1 MKKPPNRSA
10 GDAVHAVVKS
20 IVGAVPYGGSA
31 LSVLMETVFAPPIE
45 RRRETWFKELADVTT
60 ELQQK
65 VEGLTAENLSKNE
78 LFISVAAQATQIA
91 LRNHREEKLEA
102 LRNAVFRAGLPN
114 GPDEQVQMMYLRFI
128 DELTPGH
135 LAVLALFDNPVC
147 WMNKHNVQD
156 PGWGM
161 GGPSIVI
168 ERCLPELRGQREL
181 YEQIVRDLQARGLM
195 HQGQF
200 LNVTMSGQ
208 GLVHSR
214 TTDLGKRFIAHISR
228 E

>member
-1 MKKPPNRSA
+1 MKKPPKKSA
-10 GDAVHAVVKS
+10 GDAAHAVVKS
-20 IVGAVPYGGSA
+20 VASMVPYAGGP
-31 LSVLMETVFAPPIE
+31 LSVLMETVFAPPLE
-45 RRRETWFKELADVTT
+45 RRREAWFQELADITT

-65 VEGLTAENLSKNE
+65 VEGLTAEKLSANE

-102 LRNAVFRAGLPN
+102 LRNAVFRAGLPD

-135 LAVLALFDNPVC
+135 LAVLALFNNPVG
-147 WMNKHNVQD
+147 WMNEHNVQN

-168 ERCLPELRGQREL
+168 EHCLPELRGQREL

-208 GLVHSR
+208 GLVQSR
-214 TTDLGKRFIAHISR
+214 TTDLGKRFIAHVSR
-228 E
+228 